1 MLPEATAAQST
12 AVLMPKIGQAM
23 AEGTVL
29 QWHYQDGERVEQG
42 AVLVTIETDK
52 ATYDLE
58 APVSGTLHIYV
69 SEGQEVAVSTVI
81 GEIGEATH
89 RANAPSAPAV
99 PPAPTAI
106 ATQAKSPV
114 RKRVLA
120 SPKAKQLAA
129 AHGIELVTIPLS
141 SADGI
146 LSADDV
152 EKAIAAGRLATPTLQ
167 ETRAGRSVRERRK
180 LTGIRKTSARR
191 VQEAWQVIPHIVQM
205 VDVDATALLVA
216 RTALKAEAPAL
227 TLNDLILHA
236 AARVM
241 AGLPELNGTIEDDT
255 LVLYEGV
262 DIGFAADTSRGLVV
276 PVIRRADTLSLGELV
291 AESQRLI
298 EAARSGRLSPENIGG
313 ASLTISNLGMF
324 GIRAGT
330 PVINLGESIL
340 VFVGAVEDRPVVVNG
355 QIVIRP
361 MLTLSIGY
369 DHRVADG
376 VAASQ
381 FTRGLKEGL
390 GVGGWGLEV
399 KESKVQSPKS
409 KVMDIESD
417 QKSEIEAASMS
428 LSFTNPQS
436 LTPSTQHP
444 APSTQAELGRREAR
458 AVSEGGGYAIQVR
471 SRGHTWVLDEPAS
484 DGGADAGPDPVSA
497 FLGALLSCM
506 TISFK
511 ATARRRKVTVERL
524 EGRVQGT
531 PQGHVKDIAI
541 TLEVWSSDPEENV
554 RGLLELAKRGCYVS
568 GVLKPEI
575 AFQVELTIHSSEAST
590 SP

>member
-58 APVSGTLHIYV
+58 APVSGTLHIYIG
-69 SEGQEVAVSTVI
+69 EGQEVAVGTVI

-89 RANAPSAPAV
+89 KANVPRGSAV
-99 PPAPTAI
+99 PPAPTA
-106 ATQAKSPV
+106 TTPTKPPV

-129 AHGIELVTIPLS
+129 AHSIDLATVTPS

-146 LSADDV
+146 ISADDV
-152 EKAIAAGRLATPTLQ
+152 EKAIATGKPITPTPP
-167 ETRAGRSVRERRK
+167 EARTGRSVRERRK

-205 VDVDATALLVA
+205 VDVDASVLLTA
-216 RTALKAEAPAL
+216 RTALRAETPSL

-241 AGLPELNGTIEDDT
+241 ARLPELNGTIEDDT

-262 DIGFAADTSRGLVV
+262 DIGFAADTPRGLVV
-276 PVIRRADTLSLGELV
+276 PVIRRADTLSLAELA

-298 EAARSGRLSPENIGG
+298 EAARSGRLGPENIGG
-313 ASLTISNLGMF
+313 ASLTVSNLGMF

-340 VFVGAVEDRPVVVNG
+340 VFVGAVEDRPVVANS

-361 MLTLSIGY
+361 MLTLSIAY

-381 FTRGLKEGL
+381 FTRGLKES
-390 GVGGWGLEV
+390 LESSAQRL
-399 KESKVQSPKS
+399 ESQGRPASEVRSPKS
-409 KVMDIESD
+409 EVGR
-417 QKSEIEAASMS
+417 
-428 LSFTNPQS
+428 TNPQS
-436 LTPSTQHP
+436 LTLNARPLTPNS
-444 APSTQAELGRREAR
+444 QAELGKREIC
-458 AVSEGGGYAIQVR
+458 AVSAGSGYAVEVR
-471 SRGHTWVLDEPAS
+471 SHGHAWVLDEPAA
-484 DGGADAGPDPVSA
+484 DGGSDTGPDPVSA

-511 ATARRRKVTVERL
+511 ATARRRKVTIERL

-531 PQGHVKDIAI
+531 PQGQVRDIAM
-541 TLEVWSSDPEENV
+541 TLEVWSPDPEESV
-554 RGLLELAKRGCYVS
+554 RGLLEPAKRGCYVS
-568 GVLKPEI
+568 GVLKPEV
-575 AFQVELTIHSSEAST
+575 AFQVQLAVHSSTTAPSSQPPGRAEA
-590 SP
+590 